1 MAAYDLRR
9 WLRPSHLPCL
19 KTLAVTTS
27 LQDSATQGGFLLDDI
42 LYRGALPTLTCI
54 QVHGAPLSMSG
65 KLAHGAAPLVLFY
78 SPSSLPA
85 LPRHSIQQPWI
96 ENSTSTVVD
105 RLVALVRQLPTTR
118 YRGETPHVLF
128 VPDLVGAP
136 TGLRLRSVEPEL
148 VDLEQACRQRGVR
161 LLRYK
166 VSRAALTAERLEPPV
181 EVDRYVRQLKAAAKA
196 RKVWR

>member
-1 MAAYDLRR
+1 M
-9 WLRPSHLPCL
+9 
-19 KTLAVTTS
+19 TTS
-27 LQDSATQGGFLLDDI
+27 LQDSATQGGFLLDDV

-54 QVHGAPLSMSG
+54 QVHGAPLSMGG

-78 SPSSLPA
+78 SPSSLPT

-96 ENSTSTVVD
+96 ENSTSTVVG

-118 YRGETPHVLF
+118 YRGETPHVLL

-136 TGLRLRSVEPEL
+136 TGLRLRSVEPGL